1 MAYTFLTPEKAWENL
16 DNYRNIYYKKN
27 IAAYNGETSDL
38 IATSEPGMFW
48 GRASGKCKLHVPI
61 GADIAAT
68 SANLLFGEDPAF
80 TCYDVSTEDTENAQQ
95 KRLDYLVERNNMH
108 GKLNEAAESCAAL
121 GDVYLKLNWWKDE
134 IDYPVINVVS
144 GDSAW
149 PEFLF
154 GVLKGIHFFSVISRD
169 LQTGKV
175 IRGYELYQPGKITRA
190 IYVGDATTLGQLQSN
205 SALTE
210 YGLQA
215 EETPPVEDMLAVHI
229 PNMKPNRIYRDSFMG
244 RSDFDGLRGLMDELD
259 ETYTSWMR
267 DVRLA
272 KARTIVPAEYLKRP
286 VQEMLEGNAQR
297 LSWDFDEDVETFV
310 ALDMHDE
317 NGNIPSITLQQFAI
331 RSDEHM
337 ATCNELMTKI
347 VSIAGYAPQTF
358 GMDIVGMAQS
368 GTALHIREKKSY
380 DTRGKK
386 ETYWK
391 STLQDIMTAMI
402 HLDNALWPE
411 AGSDADDQVK
421 VRFADSFA
429 NDISTMANAVSLLNA
444 ANAASTEVKVRMLH
458 PDWTQKQVADE
469 VERLKTSEHLLLYN
483 SQLMTKEQFL
493 RYYYADDEA
502 EMKQAIAEI
511 EAQDSQNAENDLN
524 NADDEQ
530 IKINDSRRRH
540 VQQNVEEEYSSDNQ
554 QTVTGNTT
562 AGQ

>member
-16 DNYRNIYYKKN
+16 DNYRNMYYRKN
-27 IAAYNGETSDL
+27 IAAYSGETSDL
-38 IATSEPGMFW
+38 VATSEKDMFW
-48 GRASGKCKLHVPI
+48 GRQSGKCKMHVPI

-68 SANLLFGEDPAF
+68 SANLLFGEEPAF
-80 TCYDVSTEDTENAQQ
+80 TCYDVSTEDNENEQQ

-134 IDYPVINVVS
+134 IDYPVLNVVS

-154 GVLKGIHFFSVISRD
+154 GVLKGIHFFSVVSRD

-175 IRGYELYQPGKITRA
+175 TRAYELYEKGKITSA
-190 IYVGDATTLGQLQSN
+190 IYLGDATSLGQEQGEG
-205 SALTE
+205 ALAE
-210 YGLQA
+210 YGLKR
-215 EETPPVEDMLAVHI
+215 ETKVPIDDMLAVHI
-229 PNMKPNRIYRDSFMG
+229 PNMKPNRVYRDSFMG

-272 KARTIVPAEYLKRP
+272 KARTIIPAEYLKRDTK
-286 VQEMLEGNAQR
+286 EMLQGNSKA
-297 LSWDFDEDVETFV
+297 LSWDFDTDVETFV

-317 NGNIPSITLQQFAI
+317 NGNIPSITMQQFAI
-331 RSDEHM
+331 RSEEHM

-411 AGSDADDQVK
+411 SGSDADDQVK

-458 PDWTQKQVADE
+458 PDWTQKQIADE
-469 VERLKTSEHLLLYN
+469 VKRLKTPEHLLLYN

-493 RYYYADDEA
+493 RYYYADDET
-502 EMKQAIAEI
+502 EMKQAISEI
-511 EAQDSQNAENDLN
+511 EEQDSRQEEQEDEDIRLEENN
-524 NADDEQ
+524 R
-530 IKINDSRRRH
+530 KH

-562 AGQ
+562 AGR

>member
-16 DNYRNIYYKKN
+16 NDYRERYYHKN
-27 IAAYNGETSDL
+27 IAAYNGERQDL
-38 IATSEPGMFW
+38 IATSEPDMFW
-48 GRASGKCKLHVPI
+48 SRPTGKCKLHVPI

-68 SANLLFGEDPAF
+68 SANLLFGEEPAF
-80 TCYDVSTEDTENAQQ
+80 TCYDASTEDNENVQQ

-134 IDYPVINVVS
+134 IDYPVLNVVS

-154 GVLKGIHFFSVISRD
+154 GVLKGIHFFSAIKSD
-169 LQTGKV
+169 PNTGKV
-175 IRGYELYQPGKITRA
+175 TRAYELYEPGKITCA
-190 IYVGDATTLGQLQSN
+190 IYVGDSSSLGMEQGEG
-205 SALTE
+205 ALSE
-210 YGLQA
+210 YGLKRVTVA
-215 EETPPVEDMLAVHI
+215 PIEDMLAVHI
-229 PNMKPNRIYRDSFMG
+229 PNMKPNRMFRDSFMG
-244 RSDFDGLRGLMDELD
+244 RSDFDSLRGLMDELD

-272 KARTIVPAEYLKRP
+272 KARTIIPAEYLRRKP
-286 VQEMLEGNAQR
+286 TEMLSDSAQKFA
-297 LSWDFDEDVETFV
+297 WDFDTDVETFV

-317 NGNIPSITLQQFAI
+317 NGNIPSITLQQFEI
-331 RSDEHM
+331 RSQEHM
-337 ATCNELMTKI
+337 ATCNELLTKI

-483 SQLMTKEQFL
+483 TGAMTLDKLL
-493 RYYYADDEA
+493 RDYYADDESVA
-502 EMKQAIAEI
+502 TKEIAALTAPKAVE
-511 EAQDSQNAENDLN
+511 EQ
-524 NADDEQ
+524 DDEQ
-530 IKINDSRRRH
+530 IKLKENNRKH
-540 VQQNVEEEYSSDNQ
+540 VQQNLEEEYSSDNQ

-562 AGQ
+562 AG

>member
-1 MAYTFLTPEKAWENL
+1 
-16 DNYRNIYYKKN
+16 
-27 IAAYNGETSDL
+27 
-38 IATSEPGMFW
+38 
-48 GRASGKCKLHVPI
+48 
-61 GADIAAT
+61 
-68 SANLLFGEDPAF
+68 
-80 TCYDVSTEDTENAQQ
+80 
-95 KRLDYLVERNNMH
+95 
-108 GKLNEAAESCAAL
+108 
-121 GDVYLKLNWWKDE
+121 
-134 IDYPVINVVS
+134 
-144 GDSAW
+144 
-149 PEFLF
+149 
-154 GVLKGIHFFSVISRD
+154 
-169 LQTGKV
+169 
-175 IRGYELYQPGKITRA
+175 
-190 IYVGDATTLGQLQSN
+190 
-205 SALTE
+205 
-210 YGLQA
+210 
-215 EETPPVEDMLAVHI
+215 
-229 PNMKPNRIYRDSFMG
+229 
-244 RSDFDGLRGLMDELD
+244 MDELD

-272 KARTIVPAEYLKRP
+272 KARTIIPADYLKRSSA
-286 VQEMLEGNAQR
+286 EMIPGAGKQLA
-297 LSWDFDEDVETFV
+297 WDFDSDVETFV

-317 NGNIPSITLQQFAI
+317 NGNIPSITMQQFEI
-331 RSDEHM
+331 RSQEHM
-337 ATCNELMTKI
+337 ATCNELLTKI

-402 HLDNALWPE
+402 HLDNALWPDK
-411 AGSDADDQVK
+411 GSDADDQVK

-502 EMKQAIAEI
+502 EMKQAIAEV
-511 EAQDSQNAENDLN
+511 EAQDEQQQEQDE
-524 NADDEQ
+524 EQ
-530 IKINDSRRRH
+530 IKLEDNNRKH
-540 VQQNVEEEYSSDNQ
+540 VKQNIEEEYSSDNQ

-562 AGQ
+562 AG

>member
-1 MAYTFLTPEKAWENL
+1 MATYTFLAPEKAWENL
-16 DNYRNIYYKKN
+16 DNYRNQYYYKN
-27 IAAYNGETSDL
+27 IAAYNGQIKDL
-38 IATSEPGMFW
+38 IATSDPGMFW
-48 GRASGKCKLHVPI
+48 GRSSGKCKLHVPI
-61 GADIAAT
+61 GSDIAAT
-68 SANLLFGEDPAF
+68 SANLLFAEEPAF
-80 TCYDVSTEDTENAQQ
+80 TCYDVSTEDNENIQQ
-95 KRLDYLVERNNMH
+95 KRLDYLVEKNNMH

-154 GVLKGIHFFSVISRD
+154 GVLKGIHFFSVINHD
-169 LQTGKV
+169 IQTGKV
-175 IRGYELYQPGKITRA
+175 TRAYELYQPGKITCA
-190 IYVGDATTLGQLQSN
+190 VYVGDATTLGQEQGE
-205 SALTE
+205 SALSE
-210 YGLQA
+210 YGLKR
-215 EETPPVEDMLAVHI
+215 EITPPISDMLAVHI
-229 PNMKPNRIYRDSFMG
+229 PNMKPNRIYRDSYMG

-272 KARTIVPAEYLKRP
+272 KARTIVPAEYLKRKP
-286 VQEMLEGNAQR
+286 SEMIERKA
-297 LSWDFDEDVETFV
+297 LSWEFDEDVETFV

-337 ATCNELMTKI
+337 ATCNELLTKI

-391 STLQDIMTAMI
+391 STLQNIMTAMI
-402 HLDNALWPE
+402 HLDNALWPDK
-411 AGSDADDQVK
+411 GSDADDEVK

-493 RYYYADDEA
+493 RFYYADNEQ
-502 EMKQAIAEI
+502 EMKKAIAEI
-511 EAQDSQNAENDLN
+511 EEADEQQEEQ
-524 NADDEQ
+524 DDEQ
-530 IKINDSRRRH
+530 IKLEENNKKH
-540 VQQNVEEEYSSDNQ
+540 VKQNLEEQYSSDNQ

-562 AGQ
+562 AQ